1 VTRGAPPGP
10 TLEAVAALAGVSRS
24 TVSRVINGHP
34 KVSPAARAA
43 VEQAIVTLGY
53 VPNAAARSLAT
64 RRSGA
69 IALVVREPEPQV
81 LEEPFFSGVL
91 RAMGSALRGTDRQL
105 LVMVEPLGEWQRV
118 ERSLTSGLVDGAVLL
133 SLHADDPLPRRL
145 VERGVPVVVS
155 GRPPDGTVRI
165 ASVDADNVGGGRQAT
180 EHLLG
185 TGRTRVAVVAGPA
198 DMPVAVDRVAGYRA
212 ALEDAGV
219 PLDPALEARGDFT
232 CGGGE
237 AATAGLLANAPD
249 VDAIVAPSDL
259 AALGALRALAAAGR
273 RVPDDVA
280 VTGFD
285 DSVVAEA
292 ATPTLT
298 SIRQPVERLG
308 HELARLLV
316 AQLEGTVEVAG
327 ERVVLPTELIRRASS

>member
-1 VTRGAPPGP
+1 VTGGATPGP

-43 VEQAIVTLGY
+43 VEEAIATLGY

-69 IALVVREPEPQV
+69 IALVVREPAPQV
-81 LEEPFFSGVL
+81 LEEPFFAGVL
-91 RAMGSALRGTDRQL
+91 RAMGEALRGTDRQL
-105 LVMVEPLGEWQRV
+105 LVLVEPLGEWQRV

-145 VERGVPVVVS
+145 VQRGVPVVVS
-155 GRPPDGTVRI
+155 GRPPDGTVQV

-180 EHLLG
+180 EHLLR
-185 TGRTRVAVVAGPA
+185 TGRTRIAVVAGPT

-212 ALEDAGV
+212 VLEEAGL
-219 PLDPALEARGDFT
+219 PADPGLESLGDFT
-232 CGGGE
+232 CRGGE
-237 AATAGLLANAPD
+237 AATATLLAAAPD
-249 VDAIVAPSDL
+249 LDAVVAPSDL

-273 RVPDDVA
+273 RVPEDVA
-280 VTGFD
+280 VTGYD

-292 ATPTLT
+292 ATPPLT
-298 SIRQPVERLG
+298 SIRQPVDRMG
-308 HELARLLV
+308 RELARLLV
-316 AQLEGTVEVAG
+316 AQLEGAADVTG
-327 ERVVLPTELIRRASS
+327 ERIVLPTELIRRASS